1 LEKLIAYIQKIVPEL
16 KIQEQMLRGAFQKES
31 VAKDTLLLDFGQV
44 CEHYYF
50 VNKGALRIF
59 FYDEGEEYTSWIAFE
74 DYFFTEQFSYTD
86 CLPSRY
92 AITAIEETEVLKI
105 HKQQMHSLLQNSY
118 EWQQFFIQNEQQT
131 ILRLMETIELFQR
144 QPAKERYEALF
155 SFPAFIQKVKQKD
168 LATMLGMTKY
178 SISRLKSYK

>member
-1 LEKLIAYIQKIVPEL
+1 
-16 KIQEQMLRGAFQKES
+16 MLREAFQKES
-31 VAKDTLLLDFGQV
+31 VAKDALLLDFGQV

-74 DYFFTEQFSYTD
+74 NYFFTEQNSYIN

-118 EWQQFFIQNEQQT
+118 EWQQFFIQ
-131 ILRLMETIELFQR
+131 
-144 QPAKERYEALF
+144 
-155 SFPAFIQKVKQKD
+155 KVKQKD

>member
-1 LEKLIAYIQKIVPEL
+1 MNQEEQYSFSPLDSYQWIKKEAFAYIKAQQWIDEAL
-16 KIQEQMLRGAFQKES
+16 FE
-31 VAKDTLLLDFGQV
+31 DFL
-44 CEHYYF
+44 
-50 VNKGALRIF
+50 N
-59 FYDEGEEYTSWIAFE
+59 AFE
-74 DYFFTEQFSYTD
+74 DYFFTEQFSYTNS
-86 CLPSRY
+86 LPSRY

-144 QPAKERYEALF
+144 QSAKKRYEALF

>member
-1 LEKLIAYIQKIVPEL
+1 MEKLIAYIQKTVPEL
-16 KIQEQMLRGAFQKES
+16 KIQEQTLREAFQKES
-31 VAKDTLLLDFGQV
+31 VAKDALLLDFGQV

-59 FYDEGEEYTSWIAFE
+59 FYDDNGEEYTSWIAFE
-74 DYFFTEQFSYTD
+74 NYFFTEQNSYIN

-105 HKQQMHSLLQNSY
+105 HKQQMLSLLQNSY

-144 QPAKERYEALF
+144 QSAKERYEALF
-155 SFPAFIQKVKQKD
+155 RFPP
-168 LATMLGMTKY
+168 L
-178 SISRLKSYK
+178 YKK